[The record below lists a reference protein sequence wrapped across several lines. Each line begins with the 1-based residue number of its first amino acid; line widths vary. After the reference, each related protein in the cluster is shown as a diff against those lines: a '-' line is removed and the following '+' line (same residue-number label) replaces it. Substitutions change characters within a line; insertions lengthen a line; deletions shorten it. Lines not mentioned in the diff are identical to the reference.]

1 MITILIIVTIII
13 VLVMFGILTY
23 NSLVE
28 SRNMVKEAFAT
39 MDVYLKKRWD
49 LVPNLVE
56 TVKGYSKHESETLEK
71 VIEARGNYTQMSRQE
86 KVDSDNII
94 KGEVA
99 KLIALSE
106 SYPDLKANQN
116 FVDLSRQL
124 VKLEDDI
131 ENSRKY
137 YNGTVKNYNLKV
149 LTIPTNII
157 ASMFG
162 FKEEKMFEAV
172 DAERENVKVSF
183 TEDKSF
189 TEDNNDEN
197 Q

>member
-1 MITILIIVTIII
+1 MLAILIIVTIII

-94 KGEVA
+94 KGEVS

-116 FVDLSRQL
+116 FLDLSRQL

-183 TEDKSF
+183 TED
-189 TEDNNDEN
+189 NNDEN

>member
-1 MITILIIVTIII
+1 MITILIIVAIII
-13 VLVMFGILTY
+13 VLAMFVILTY

-49 LVPNLVE
+49 LIPNLVE
-56 TVKGYSKHESETLEK
+56 TVKGYAKHETETLEQI
-71 VIEARGNYTQMSRQE
+71 IESRGENYSQMSKEE
-86 KVDSDNII
+86 KVESDSIV
-94 KGEVA
+94 KGEVV
-99 KLIALSE
+99 KLMALAE

-116 FVDLSRQL
+116 FLDLSNQL
-124 VKLEDDI
+124 VKVEDDI

-137 YNGTVKNYNLKV
+137 YNGTVKNYNIKV

-183 TEDKSF
+183 TED
-189 TEDNNDEN
+189 NNDEN

>member
-1 MITILIIVTIII
+1 MIAILIIVTIII

-49 LVPNLVE
+49 LIPNLVE
-56 TVKGYSKHESETLEK
+56 TVKGYAKHETEALEK
-71 VIEARGNYTQMSRQE
+71 IIESRGKNYSQMSREE
-86 KVDSDNII
+86 KVESDSIV
-94 KGEVA
+94 KGEVV
-99 KLIALSE
+99 KLMALAE

-116 FVDLSRQL
+116 FNDLSQQL
-124 VKLEDDI
+124 VKAEDDI
-131 ENSRKY
+131 ENARKY

-162 FKEEKMFEAV
+162 FKEEKMFEATE
-172 DAERENVKVSF
+172 AERENVKVSF
-183 TEDKSF
+183 TED
-189 TEDNNDEN
+189 ENEN

>member
-1 MITILIIVTIII
+1 MITILIIVAIII
-13 VLVMFGILTY
+13 VLAMFVILTY

-49 LVPNLVE
+49 LIPNLVE
-56 TVKGYSKHESETLEK
+56 TVKGYAKHETETLERI
-71 VIEARGNYTQMSRQE
+71 IESRGENYSQMSREE
-86 KVDSDNII
+86 KVESDSIV
-94 KGEVA
+94 KGEVV
-99 KLIALSE
+99 KLMALAE

-116 FVDLSRQL
+116 FLDLSNQL
-124 VKLEDDI
+124 VKVEDDI

-137 YNGTVKNYNLKV
+137 YNGTVKNYNIKV

-183 TEDKSF
+183 TED
-189 TEDNNDEN
+189 NNDEN

>member
-1 MITILIIVTIII
+1 MLAILIIGTIVI

-39 MDVYLKKRWD
+39 MDVYLKKRWN

-183 TEDKSF
+183 TED
-189 TEDNNDEN
+189 NNDEN

>member
-1 MITILIIVTIII
+1 MLAILIIVTIII

-94 KGEVA
+94 KGEVS

-183 TEDKSF
+183 TED
-189 TEDNNDEN
+189 NNDEN

>member
-1 MITILIIVTIII
+1 MLAILIIGTIVI

-157 ASMFG
+157 ASIFG

-172 DAERENVKVSF
+172 GAERENVKVSF
-183 TEDKSF
+183 TED
-189 TEDNNDEN
+189 NNDEN

>member
-1 MITILIIVTIII
+1 MLAILIIVTIII

-106 SYPDLKANQN
+106 SYPELKANQN
-116 FVDLSRQL
+116 FLDLSNQL
-124 VKLEDDI
+124 VKVEDDI

-183 TEDKSF
+183 TED
-189 TEDNNDEN
+189 NNDEN

>member
-1 MITILIIVTIII
+1 MLAILIIGIIVI

-183 TEDKSF
+183 TED
-189 TEDNNDEN
+189 NNDEN

>member
-1 MITILIIVTIII
+1 MIAILIIVAIII

-39 MDVYLKKRWD
+39 MDVYLKKRWV
-49 LVPNLVE
+49 LIPNLVE

-183 TEDKSF
+183 TED
-189 TEDNNDEN
+189 NNDEN

>member
-1 MITILIIVTIII
+1 MLAILIIGTIVI

-94 KGEVA
+94 KGEVV
-99 KLIALSE
+99 KLMALAE
-106 SYPDLKANQN
+106 RYPDLKANQN
-116 FVDLSRQL
+116 FLDLSNQL
-124 VKLEDDI
+124 VKVEDDI

-137 YNGTVKNYNLKV
+137 YNGTVKNYNIKV

-183 TEDKSF
+183 KEDK
-189 TEDNNDEN
+189 NEN
-197 Q
+197 

>member
-1 MITILIIVTIII
+1 MITILIIVAIII
-13 VLVMFGILTY
+13 VLAMFVILTY

-49 LVPNLVE
+49 LIPNLVE
-56 TVKGYSKHESETLEK
+56 TVKGYAKHETETLEQI
-71 VIEARGNYTQMSRQE
+71 IESRGENYSQMSREE
-86 KVDSDNII
+86 KVESDSIV
-94 KGEVA
+94 KGEVV
-99 KLIALSE
+99 KLMALAE

-116 FVDLSRQL
+116 FLDLSNQL
-124 VKLEDDI
+124 VKVEDDI

-183 TEDKSF
+183 TED
-189 TEDNNDEN
+189 NNDEN

>member
-1 MITILIIVTIII
+1 MITILIIVAIII
-13 VLVMFGILTY
+13 VLAMFVILTY

-49 LVPNLVE
+49 LIPNLVE
-56 TVKGYSKHESETLEK
+56 TVKGYAKHETETLERI
-71 VIEARGNYTQMSRQE
+71 IESRGENYSQMSKEE
-86 KVDSDNII
+86 KVESDSIV
-94 KGEVA
+94 KGEVV
-99 KLIALSE
+99 KLMALAE

-116 FVDLSRQL
+116 FLDLSNQL
-124 VKLEDDI
+124 VKVEDDI

-183 TEDKSF
+183 TE
-189 TEDNNDEN
+189 ENDEN
-197 Q
+197 

>member
-1 MITILIIVTIII
+1 MLAILIIVTIII

-106 SYPDLKANQN
+106 SYPELKANQN
-116 FVDLSRQL
+116 FLDLSNQL
-124 VKLEDDI
+124 VKVEDDI

-137 YNGTVKNYNLKV
+137 YNGTVKNYNIKV

-183 TEDKSF
+183 TED
-189 TEDNNDEN
+189 NNDEN

>member
-1 MITILIIVTIII
+1 MILYVVIGII
-13 VLVMFGILTY
+13 VLIAIYAVSQY
-23 NSLVE
+23 NSFVKLN
-28 SRNMVKEAFAT
+28 NMVKEAFST

-162 FKEEKMFEAV
+162 FKEEKMFEA
-172 DAERENVKVSF
+172 AENERENVKVSF
-183 TEDKSF
+183 TQE
-189 TEDNNDEN
+189 EN
-197 Q
+197 K

>member
-1 MITILIIVTIII
+1 MIAILIIVAIII

-49 LVPNLVE
+49 LIPNLVE

-183 TEDKSF
+183 TED
-189 TEDNNDEN
+189 NNDEN

>member
-1 MITILIIVTIII
+1 MITILIIVAIII
-13 VLVMFGILTY
+13 VLVMFVILTY

-49 LVPNLVE
+49 LIPNLVE

-116 FVDLSRQL
+116 FVDLSNQL

-183 TEDKSF
+183 TED
-189 TEDNNDEN
+189 NNDEN

>member
-1 MITILIIVTIII
+1 MLAILIIGTILI

-106 SYPDLKANQN
+106 SYPELKANQN
-116 FVDLSRQL
+116 FLDLSNQL
-124 VKLEDDI
+124 VKVEDDI

-183 TEDKSF
+183 TED
-189 TEDNNDEN
+189 NNDEN

>member
-1 MITILIIVTIII
+1 MLAILIIGTIVI

-116 FVDLSRQL
+116 FMDLSRQL

-183 TEDKSF
+183 TED
-189 TEDNNDEN
+189 NNDEN

>member
-1 MITILIIVTIII
+1 MLAVLIIGTIVI

-183 TEDKSF
+183 TED
-189 TEDNNDEN
+189 NNDEN

>member
-1 MITILIIVTIII
+1 MLAILIIVTIII

-49 LVPNLVE
+49 LIPNLVE

-94 KGEVA
+94 KGEVT

-116 FVDLSRQL
+116 FIDLSRQL

-162 FKEEKMFEAV
+162 FKEEKMFEAA

-183 TEDKSF
+183 TED
-189 TEDNNDEN
+189 NNDEN

>member
-1 MITILIIVTIII
+1 MIAILIIVAIII

-49 LVPNLVE
+49 LIPNLVE

-157 ASMFG
+157 ASIFG

-183 TEDKSF
+183 TED
-189 TEDNNDEN
+189 NNDEN

>member
-1 MITILIIVTIII
+1 MITILIIVAIII
-13 VLVMFGILTY
+13 VLAMFVILTY

-94 KGEVA
+94 KGEVS

-116 FVDLSRQL
+116 FIDLSRQL
-124 VKLEDDI
+124 VKVEDDI

-183 TEDKSF
+183 TED
-189 TEDNNDEN
+189 NNDEN

>member
-1 MITILIIVTIII
+1 MITILIIVAIII
-13 VLVMFGILTY
+13 VLAMFVILTY

-49 LVPNLVE
+49 LIPNLVE
-56 TVKGYSKHESETLEK
+56 TVKGYAKHETETLEQI
-71 VIEARGNYTQMSRQE
+71 IESRGENYSQMSREE
-86 KVDSDNII
+86 KVESDSIV
-94 KGEVA
+94 KGEVV
-99 KLIALSE
+99 KLMALAE

-116 FVDLSRQL
+116 FLDLSNQL
-124 VKLEDDI
+124 VKVEDDI

-137 YNGTVKNYNLKV
+137 YNGTVKNYNIKV

-183 TEDKSF
+183 TED
-189 TEDNNDEN
+189 NNDEN

>member
-1 MITILIIVTIII
+1 MLAILIIGTIVI

-49 LVPNLVE
+49 LVSNLVE

-183 TEDKSF
+183 TED
-189 TEDNNDEN
+189 NNDEN

>member
-1 MITILIIVTIII
+1 MIAILIIGTIVI

-157 ASMFG
+157 ASIFG

-183 TEDKSF
+183 TED
-189 TEDNNDEN
+189 NNDEN

>member
-1 MITILIIVTIII
+1 MLAILIIGIIVI

-157 ASMFG
+157 ASIFG

-183 TEDKSF
+183 TED
-189 TEDNNDEN
+189 NNDEN

>member
-1 MITILIIVTIII
+1 MLAILIIGIIVI

-157 ASMFG
+157 ASIFG

-172 DAERENVKVSF
+172 GAERENVKVSF
-183 TEDKSF
+183 TED
-189 TEDNNDEN
+189 NNDEN

>member
-1 MITILIIVTIII
+1 MITILIIVAIII
-13 VLVMFGILTY
+13 VLVMFVILTY

-94 KGEVA
+94 KGEVS

-183 TEDKSF
+183 TED
-189 TEDNNDEN
+189 NNDEN

>member
-1 MITILIIVTIII
+1 MLAILIIGTIVI

-86 KVDSDNII
+86 TVDSDNII

-183 TEDKSF
+183 TED
-189 TEDNNDEN
+189 NNDEN

>member
-1 MITILIIVTIII
+1 MITILIIVAIII
-13 VLVMFGILTY
+13 VLAMFVILTY

-183 TEDKSF
+183 TED
-189 TEDNNDEN
+189 NNDEN

>member
-1 MITILIIVTIII
+1 MLAILIIGTIVI

-183 TEDKSF
+183 TED
-189 TEDNNDEN
+189 NNDEN